1 MEDGVDLLRFSIS
14 AKSQSITEVYQDGYT
29 LYLQNKGPQASRRV
43 DFILRSPAYKELTD
57 AQKLKVLTLQESCYA
72 ISGKAADAESA
83 LEAAIALLEESQTIT
98 DKDPDRFLLY
108 REKSTLRGLKGD
120 IESAIRLRELA
131 IKAAEQSTAKHPG
144 SIKQQA
150 YAEDIGVLASY
161 LLTKGNL
168 ERAITLGT
176 ESLKKL
182 DALGGPPSPI
192 LIGILADLASA
203 NMQLY
208 RISSAREYVRRAK
221 ELLSVVSNVPITV
234 EVATN
239 EHLAAVYE
247 AEGLDKEAI
256 RIFDEIIERSKTT
269 YIPERNVISAYI
281 GAGNAYAA
289 LGSYGEAI
297 TSIEKAESLIAV
309 KDIESQRFLYITRV
323 AGLVVLFRVGRFEEV
338 LASTIEIERFF
349 SSHFPDDPILP
360 RLFILSGAAAHKL
373 GRYQKAD
380 EDLNTSLTLMKSKH
394 PSDSMLAYTPLT
406 IAYNLT
412 IMGDLK
418 RADAILQEERQKVAY
433 TSTHEK
439 RDEVTIQ
446 RILIEKLAAEWHIKN
461 HDGPAA
467 VEASLSAL
475 GIESR
480 YNGNNLGLI
489 SDILDILSRGLS
501 ESNTSTSIAIGKLVA
516 NYNQNTKRNL
526 SDLDDKKYLSFF
538 SKSVDSIY
546 RSLYDLLVKSDRL
559 AEAQHVLD
567 AQKIIEYSDYSG
579 ISSQYSQIADIPYT
593 GAEKHFTDA
602 LVLALSKM
610 NNLQN
615 AIDSSRE
622 NGDDSVLTKSIL
634 RSIKENEKE
643 LYAIVRQGVR
653 EPEQE
658 APTKDPRL
666 KRIQLGLSASKDN
679 SFILRYVILD
689 SYLSIIAIGPTSIA
703 SYKQEITAHEI
714 QSIVSTFA
722 TELSNPKSDPTRS
735 AQKLYSLLFKP
746 VKDVLNE
753 ASARHILL
761 SLDGP
766 LRRIPFAALHDGN
779 HYLVNDYEFSVLP
792 HVVDLPQEEGTATA
806 NLYVHAFG
814 TTKSFD
820 HLPALPDVRQEIMG
834 IVENGNQGF
843 MPGEI
848 NLDADFSYDK
858 LSRTLLNHP
867 SILHIASHYIPSP
880 GSERNS
886 FLLLGDGKKLS
897 LSEIDEITKDLS
909 STELLTLSACNSAM
923 AADVSTDGKE
933 IDGLGTTFM
942 KKGVKTVVA
951 SLWPVADLSTSLLM
965 KLFYKNI
972 PSQPRRSE
980 ALRQAQLSLINKHL
994 TAPANTSWLSS
1005 IFSGAHSYSYAHP
1018 FYWAPFIAMGK
1029 D

>member
-1 MEDGVDLLRFSIS
+1 VKDGFDLLRFSIT
-14 AKSQSITEVYQDGYT
+14 AKSQSITEVYQDAYT

-43 DFILRSPAYKELTD
+43 DFILSSPAYKELTD
-57 AQKLKVLTLQESCYA
+57 AQKVKVLTLQESCYA

-83 LEAAIALLEESQTIT
+83 VDAAIALLEESQTIT

-108 REKSTLRGLKGD
+108 REKSTLRGLNGD
-120 IESAIRLRELA
+120 IDGAIRLRELA
-131 IKAAEQSTAKHPG
+131 IKAAEESTDKNPV

-150 YAEDIGVLASY
+150 YAEDLGVLASY
-161 LLTKGNL
+161 LLSKGNL
-168 ERAITLGT
+168 ERAIMLGT

-182 DALGGPPSPI
+182 DTLGGPPSPI

-247 AEGLDKEAI
+247 AEGLHNEAI

-269 YIPERNVISAYI
+269 YIPQRNVISAYI

-297 TSIEKAESLIAV
+297 ASIGKAESLIAV

-323 AGLVVLFRVGRFEEV
+323 AGLLVLFRVGRFEEV

-349 SSHFPDDPILP
+349 TSHFPDDQILP
-360 RLFILSGAAAHKL
+360 RVFILSGAAAHKL

-394 PSDSMLAYTPLT
+394 PTDSMLAYTPLT

-433 TSTHEK
+433 PSTHEK

-461 HDGPAA
+461 HDGHAA
-467 VEASLSAL
+467 VEDSLSAL
-475 GIESR
+475 SIESR

-501 ESNTSTSIAIGKLVA
+501 ESNISTSIAIGKLVA
-516 NYNQNTKRNL
+516 NYNQNTKRYL
-526 SDLDDKKYLSFF
+526 SELDDKKSLSFF
-538 SKSVDSIY
+538 SKSV
-546 RSLYDLLVKSDRL
+546 RL

-567 AQKIIEYSDYSG
+567 AQKVIEYSDYSG
-579 ISSQYSQIADIPYT
+579 ANSQNSQIADIPYT

-615 AIDSSRE
+615 AIDSSRR
-622 NGDDSVLTKSIL
+622 NGNDTKLTASIFNA
-634 RSIKENEKE
+634 IKENEKE
-643 LYAIVRQGVR
+643 LYAIIRQGVR

-666 KRIQLGLSASKDN
+666 KRIQLGLSSSKDN
-679 SFILRYVILD
+679 SFVLRYVILD

-722 TELSNPKSDPTRS
+722 TELSNPKKDPTRS

-746 VKDVLNE
+746 VKDALTE

-792 HVVDLPQEEGTATA
+792 HVVDLPQEEGTTPA

-820 HLPALPDVRQEIMG
+820 HLPALPDVRHEIMG

-848 NLDADFSYDK
+848 NLDADFTYDK
-858 LSRTLLNHP
+858 LSRTLINHP

-923 AADVSTDGKE
+923 AVDVSTDGKD

-972 PSQPRRSE
+972 PSHPRRSE

-994 TAPANTSWLSS
+994 TAPADTSWLSS
-1005 IFSGAHSYSYAHP
+1005 LFSGAHTYSYAHP